1 MVRLGNVKF
10 SPQLSFIKNTSWDE
24 IIHTW
29 KQDEVDQV
37 FWQKI
42 YSKYPSWEAWRED
55 CLKEFS
61 LPKDEWKV
69 YSIQDPMLFAS
80 TAYCGPFHTW
90 FKHYSNGNFPTKE
103 QRESST
109 FGRIVPRSTLHEN
122 PKIESIMNNFPTH
135 SQVLGVSDGRRFM
148 LYEGHHRMSALV
160 LAKERGVKIVTKL
173 NIALRLFSED
183 EFQKHF
189 YPQRTNY
196 GQ

>member
-1 MVRLGNVKF
+1 MGIARIFSKF
-10 SPQLSFIKNTSWDE
+10 EKLENTFRSHFVT
-24 IIHTW
+24 IIH
-29 KQDEVDQV
+29 DYI
-37 FWQKI
+37 F
-42 YSKYPSWEAWRED
+42 
-55 CLKEFS
+55 
-61 LPKDEWKV
+61 
-69 YSIQDPMLFAS
+69 M
-80 TAYCGPFHTW
+80 
-90 FKHYSNGNFPTKE
+90 NGNFPTKE